1 VADIIT
7 HIITP
12 AANYDLLGLDE
23 LKLMLG
29 ISNTDTTQDAQ
40 LSQMITRYS
49 DVVSVKCNRIFAYE
63 ELSETW
69 SGLNQA
75 CNRIFLSHWPVD
87 AVDIES
93 VESPLGTVLD
103 PSQYEL
109 EELSG
114 KLEFNNSTTSTS
126 GSYGAMCSPS
136 QPLKVTYKG
145 GFHLPDDPRPSLQA
159 LKQATEIMI
168 WEQRLFNSI
177 MTMGGVRSVGHKEAR
192 VNFFD
197 PFQMLGKLWGGGP
210 PSANAVDALLMHYV
224 RLQV

>member
-12 AANYDLLGLDE
+12 APNYDLLSLSE

-29 ISNTDTTQDAQ
+29 IADTDTTQDAQ
-40 LSQMITRYS
+40 LQMMISRYS

-63 ELSETW
+63 TLSETW
-69 SGLNQA
+69 SGLNDA
-75 CNRIFLSHWPVD
+75 CNRIFLSHWPTI
-87 AVDIES
+87 ATDIQS

-114 KLEFNNSTTSTS
+114 KLEFIANNANAYVGY
-126 GSYGAMCSPS
+126 GSRIAPS
-136 QPLKVTYKG
+136 QPLKVTYSG
-145 GFHLPDDPRPSLQA
+145 GFNLPSDPRPSLLA

-177 MTMGGVRSVGHKEAR
+177 MTMGGVRMVGHKEAR
-192 VNFFD
+192 VNFYD
-197 PFQMLGKLWGGGP
+197 PFQLLGKIWGGGP